1 LPAPR
6 GAICISTPFSL
17 ARTCHALF
25 NFSASRGK
33 VLSPD
38 NLYRPSGRLGG
49 VGGAHH
55 TRRAHPLPHG
65 DALTRG
71 KSFLVLFFK
80 KERKKDLLF
89 YKKKKQKNFQLKRF
103 IFP

>member
-25 NFSASRGK
+25 NFSASSGK

-49 VGGAHH
+49 VGRAHH
-55 TRRAHPLPHG
+55 TRRAHPLPRA
-65 DALTRG
+65 DALARG
-71 KSFLVLFFK
+71 KSFLVLFFQK
-80 KERKKDLLF
+80 RTKESPSFL
-89 YKKKKQKNFQLKRF
+89 
-103 IFP
+103 